1 MSSSKKKISVVFGA
15 LLFAAILLI
24 PATAFN
30 ANAQEGYKEKMD
42 DYIKYDNYYVDKNQY
57 NEKDN
62 YGKQSDR
69 DKKKS
74 PKLTVKKE
82 LFVCDSILGNGEN
95 DNGLGFSFTCIDSND
110 NILPPNSDRY
120 IECDESICP
129 GIDESTFS
137 VFVHKDVAFIQDLT
151 DDGTIVNLDKFHY
164 TVSEDE
170 LDERNGFSEGECVEA
185 GFIEQLT
192 YDRFFKVSNLDLE
205 YEICVL
211 YEGDCQGTIYPGEEK
226 TCTVKNYIVS
236 GNGFFSDIP
245 SIGSI
250 STPVETINNIVS
262 EINEE
267 IEISNN
273 VTNSAKKPE
282 TTIGSIMTNSNKN
295 NNNNNNDKLN
305 TIVST
310 PTITVDNEI
319 GKNNN
324 NDKNTNNPSTINPSP
339 NNNPSTIN
347 PSPNNN
353 PSIPTTTFILPSIG

>member
-30 ANAQEGYKEKMD
+30 AYAQEGYKEKMD
-42 DYIKYDNYYVDKNQY
+42 DYIKYDNDYDDNYQY

-62 YGKQSDR
+62 YGKHNDR

-74 PKLTVKKE
+74 PKLTIKKE
-82 LFVCDSILGNGEN
+82 LFVCDSILGNGQN
-95 DNGLGFSFTCIDSND
+95 DNGPGFSFTCSDSND
-110 NILPPNSDRY
+110 IILPPNSDRY

-170 LDERNGFSEGECVEA
+170 LDERNGFDGNECAEA

-205 YEICVL
+205 YDICVL

-226 TCTVKNYIVS
+226 TCIVKNYIVE
-236 GNGFFSDIP
+236 GTGFFP
-245 SIGSI
+245 NFPQIGSI
-250 STPVETINNIVS
+250 STTTETNNDIVS
-262 EINEE
+262 ESTINET
-267 IEISNN
+267 EISNSITN
-273 VTNSAKKPE
+273 LTSTFETTKESIKTNTNS
-282 TTIGSIMTNSNKN
+282 
-295 NNNNNNDKLN
+295 NNNNNNDKSN

-310 PTITVDNEI
+310 PTITLDIGI

-324 NDKNTNNPSTINPSP
+324 NDKNINKPSTIIQSPS
-339 NNNPSTIN
+339 NNPNT
-347 PSPNNN
+347 
-353 PSIPTTTFILPSIG
+353 PTTTFLLPSIG